1 MRKMGRKGEDKQTK
15 RSKAPSF
22 WAIQR
27 KEKRFTVTTS
37 PGPHGIEESYPLT
50 VLIRDVLKIVNTFR
64 EASNIIRDE
73 KIMVDGVVR
82 KDPNF
87 PVGLMDVLQIPVLEK
102 SYRMVPIKGSVLA
115 PIRIPDSENNQKLCK
130 VQRKATVHKDKI
142 QYGFHDGRSIL
153 AESETDLSPGDVC
166 LLEIPS
172 QNIKRVVVLKNDVL
186 ALVVKGKR
194 VGKIGQIKEI
204 RPGTITRRK
213 MVDLEIEEV
222 IAELPADMI
231 IAVGDDKPLVTLV
244 GGE

>member
-1 MRKMGRKGEDKQTK
+1 MEKMGRKGENKQTK
-15 RSKAPSF
+15 RSKTPSF

-27 KEKRFTVTTS
+27 KKYRFTVTAS
-37 PGPHGIEESYPLT
+37 PGPHGIEESYPLM

-64 EASNIIRDE
+64 EASNIIRDG

-82 KDPNF
+82 KDPDF
-87 PVGLMDVLQIPVLEK
+87 PVGLMDVLQIPLLK
-102 SYRMVPIKGSVLA
+102 NSYRMVPIKGSVLA
-115 PIRIPDSENNQKLCK
+115 PIKIPDSDNNQKLCK
-130 VQRKATVHKDKI
+130 VRRKVTVHGGKI

-153 AESETDLSPGDVC
+153 AESETNISPGDVC

-194 VGKIGQIKEI
+194 AGKIGQIKEI

-213 MVDLEIEEV
+213 MVDLDIEGV

-231 IAVGDDKPLVTLV
+231 IAVGEDKPLVTV
-244 GGE
+244 ARGE

>member
-1 MRKMGRKGEDKQTK
+1 MGKKGESKQTK
-15 RSKAPSF
+15 RSKASSF
-22 WAIQR
+22 WAIKR
-27 KEKRFTVTTS
+27 KKHQFTVTAS
-37 PGPHGIEESYPLT
+37 PGPHGIDESYPLV

-64 EASNIIRDE
+64 EASNIIRDGG
-73 KIMVDGVVR
+73 IMVDGVIR
-82 KDPNF
+82 TNPDF
-87 PVGLMDVLQIPVLEK
+87 PVGLMDVLQIPLLK
-102 SYRMVPIKGSVLA
+102 NSYRMVPIKGSVLA
-115 PIRIPDSENNQKLCK
+115 PLKIMDSDTNQKLCK
-130 VQRKATVHKDKI
+130 VYRKATVRRGKI

-194 VGKIGQIKEI
+194 AGKIGQIKEI